1 MKKNVLIELLSI
13 ALMFGIISGTLFS
26 AADGVPEELDGKV
39 KSIALSAE
47 TFVMRSGEELSA
59 L

>member
-1 MKKNVLIELLSI
+1 
-13 ALMFGIISGTLFS
+13 MFGIISGTLFS

-47 TFVMRSGEELSA
+47 TFVMRSGDELSSLYNVISGDA
-59 L
+59 AMTV